1 MSGHSKWAQIKR
13 KKGAA
18 DVKRGKLFARIAKQ
32 ITIAARLGKNLDTY
46 VSMARAENMTK
57 DVIDRAIKKGTGE
70 LGDGAQIEEVLYEA
84 YGPSGSAFLIS
95 ALTDNRNRT
104 VADLRAIF
112 NKYGMTLANTGAV
125 QYLFDHY
132 AIFTVARGDDADATQ
147 LALIDAGADDVIVE
161 DDAVIAY
168 APPQQLDAIRQSIEA
183 AGLTIQDARI
193 GYVPKLSHVVDD
205 ATKERII
212 RILEIIDDLDDV
224 DSVETNAEL

>member
-46 VSMARAENMTK
+46 VSIARAENMTK

-84 YGPSGSAFLIS
+84 YGPSGSAFLIT

-112 NKYGMTLANTGAV
+112 NKYGMTLANSGAV

-132 AIFTVARGDDADATQ
+132 AIFTVAPGNDVDVAQ
-147 LALIDAGADDVIVE
+147 LALIDLGAEDVVVE
-161 DDAVIAY
+161 DDVVIAY
-168 APPQQLDAIRQSIEA
+168 VIPTQLDAMRQAIEA
-183 AGLTIQDARI
+183 AGFVIQDARI
-193 GYVPKLSHVVDD
+193 GYVPKLPHAIDD